1 MRGALL
7 LAVVV
12 PGLLSCGGPGAAG
25 PAKAARTPVSH
36 TVTIEA
42 VAFTPASITVKAGDS
57 IVWVNKDPF
66 PHTVTSKAGGFDSLS
81 IQPDRSWTLT
91 PSAPGELTYICTLHP
106 NMSGTI
112 RVE

>member
-1 MRGALL
+1 MRGFLL
-7 LAVVV
+7 LAVAV
-12 PGLLSCGGPGAAG
+12 PGLLSCSGSGTAAV
-25 PAKAARTPVSH
+25 ARRPVTH

-42 VAFTPASITVKAGDS
+42 VAFTPPAITVKAGDS

-66 PHTVTSKAGGFDSLS
+66 PHSVASKASGFDSLP

-91 PSAPGELTYICTLHP
+91 PSAPGELSYVCTLHP
-106 NMSGTI
+106 TMKGTI

>member
-1 MRGALL
+1 MRGSLL
-7 LAVVV
+7 LALAV
-12 PGLLSCGGPGAAG
+12 PGLLSCSGPGAA
-25 PAKAARTPVSH
+25 KVARTPVTH

-66 PHTVTSKAGGFDSLS
+66 PHSVAARTGGFDSQP

-106 NMSGTI
+106 NMKGTI